1 MTQEFRLKDEGL
13 IDRSKKISFKFNGKK
28 YFGYEGDTLASALIA
43 NGVHLVGRS
52 FKYHRPRGFY
62 GAGVDDPYALVQLI
76 RNNET
81 IPNIKATE
89 QELFEGLEAKSVNC
103 WPNVNFDIGGINNF
117 LRIFLPAGFYYK
129 TFMWP
134 KSFWYRIYE
143 PFIRKAAGFGVVTH
157 EHDKERYEHK
167 YEYCDLL
174 VTGSGPSGLASAYSA
189 AKNGAKVI
197 LAEDKPRFGGSL
209 LTSEVTI
216 GNQTGKEWADKIVT
230 ELKEMPNV
238 VVKNRA
244 QVFGY
249 YDHNML
255 VMSERIS
262 EHMPKTEKFMP
273 KQKLWYIRAKEVVI
287 SSGSI
292 ERPIV
297 FGNND
302 TPGILLSSAAKEYMK
317 VYGVLVGKKPLIFT
331 NNDSAYETAIEFK
344 KNGINPIVLDSRKEL
359 NSDLITEAKNL
370 GIDIKFEHV
379 VVNANGYRK
388 VKSADIAKI
397 SEDKTNLGKIENIA
411 CDCICVSGFWTP
423 TIHLAS
429 QSGGKT
435 KFNEDI
441 DAFIP
446 SQSKQNETTVGSAN
460 GIFNLNDTLKNSF
473 EAGYELSKK
482 ITSKE
487 NKLSVPAVVEKK
499 NSKHDKFWCV
509 PLPKGKK
516 YKRFLDFQNDVA
528 VSDIELALREGYR
541 SIEHVKRYT
550 TLGMATDQGKTSNL
564 NGLQLVSNIENKVVP
579 EVGHTTFRPPYTP
592 VSIGAI
598 VGREVGKHSKPT
610 RKSPMHS
617 WHEKNNAVFVD
628 AGLWLRPRYYKKGN
642 ETLFDASKREA
653 ENVRKNVGV
662 CDVTTLGKIDV
673 KGPDAAEFL
682 NRVYTNAWLKLPVG
696 KARYGVM
703 LREDGI
709 VMDDGTTTRVS
720 ENHYHMTT
728 TTAQAANVLSH
739 LEYYLQIVWPELN
752 VNVVSTTEQWAGAA
766 IAGPKSRDLLQKLF
780 PETDCS
786 NEGLPFMGF
795 IETKLFGVYARIFR
809 ISFSGELAYEV
820 NVESDN
826 GNFMWEKIIELGE
839 EFKIQ
844 PYGTEALSTLRI
856 EMGHVA
862 GSELDGRT
870 TPFDNSLEGLL
881 SKKKDFIGKRSLQKE
896 AFISPDREKIVGVVP
911 LDKKTSIPEGSYIVR
926 DANAKLPNPKLGHVS
941 ASCWS
946 VEYNNPFS
954 LAIIKDG
961 KNMIGQKLFALS
973 PLKKKSIPVEIVSSH
988 YVDPKGERVRS

>member
-359 NSDLITEAKNL
+359 NSDLITESKNL

-870 TPFDNSLEGLL
+870 TPFDSSLEGLL

-896 AFISPDREKIVGVVP
+896 AFISPDREKLVGVVP

>member
-1 MTQEFRLKDEGL
+1 MLQEFRLENIGL
-13 IDRSKKISFKFNGKK
+13 INRDKKISFKFNGKS

-52 FKYHRPRGFY
+52 FKYHRPRGFF
-62 GAGVDDPYALVQLI
+62 GSGIDESYAIVQLY

-81 IPNIKATE
+81 DPNVRATE

-103 WPNVNFDIGGINNF
+103 WPSVNFDIGAINNF
-117 LRIFLPAGFYYK
+117 FNKFIPAGFYYK

-134 KSFWYRIYE
+134 KSFWYKVYE
-143 PFIRKAAGFGVVTH
+143 PFIRKAAGFGVASTK
-157 EHDKERYEHK
+157 HDKERYEHK

-174 VTGSGPSGLASAYSA
+174 ITGSGPSGLASAYAA
-189 AKNGAKVI
+189 AKNGARVI

-209 LTSEVTI
+209 LTSDVTI
-216 GNQTGKEWADKIVT
+216 GNQNGEEWANSIVT

-238 VVKNRA
+238 IVKNRA
-244 QVFGY
+244 QIFGY

-255 VMSERIS
+255 VMSERIND
-262 EHMPKTEKFMP
+262 HLPKSKKYSP
-273 KQKLWYIRAKEVVI
+273 KQRLWYIRSKEVVI

-292 ERPIV
+292 ERPLV

-302 TPGILLSSAAKEYMK
+302 TPGVVLSSAAKEYLK
-317 VYGVLVGKKPLIFT
+317 VYGVLVGRNPLIFT

-344 KNGINPIVLDSRKEL
+344 KNGIWPIVLDTRSNPDSEII
-359 NSDLITEAKNL
+359 DEAKRM
-370 GIDIKFEHV
+370 GITIKFSYV
-379 VVNANGYRK
+379 VIAAKGYKK
-388 VKSADIAKI
+388 VKSAEIAKI
-397 SEDKTNLGKIENIA
+397 SDDKKDLGTIEHIN

-429 QSGGKT
+429 QSGNKT
-435 KFNEDI
+435 KFNKEI
-441 DAFIP
+441 DAFVP
-446 SQSKQNETTVGSAN
+446 SQPKQKETTIGSAN
-460 GIFNLNDTLKNSF
+460 GVFTLEETLKTSF
-473 EAGYELSKK
+473 ETGYELSKK
-482 ITSKE
+482 ITNND
-487 NKLSVPAVVEKK
+487 NKISVPQVSEKK
-499 NSKHDKFWCV
+499 STQHDKFWCV

-528 VSDIELALREGYR
+528 VTDIELALREGYR

-564 NGLQLVSNIENKVVP
+564 NGLQLVSNIENKIVP

-592 VSIGAI
+592 VTIGAI

-610 RKSPMHS
+610 RKSPMHL

-628 AGLWLRPRYYKKGN
+628 AGVWLRPRYYKKGN

-653 ENVRKNVGV
+653 TNVRKNVGV
-662 CDVTTLGKIDV
+662 CDVTTLGKIDI
-673 KGPDAAEFL
+673 KGPDAAELL
-682 NRVYTNAWLKLPVG
+682 NRVYSNAWLKLPVG

-709 VMDDGTTTRVS
+709 VMDDGTTTRIS

-739 LEYYLQIVWPELN
+739 LEYYLQVVWPELK

-766 IAGPKSRDLLQKLF
+766 IAGPKSREVLQKLF
-780 PETDCS
+780 PSINVS
-786 NEGLPFMGF
+786 NEGLPFMGYV
-795 IETKLFGVYARIFR
+795 EGNLFGVNARIFR

-826 GNFMWEKIIELGE
+826 GNYMWKKIMEIGK
-839 EFKIQ
+839 EFEIQ

-870 TPFDNSLEGLL
+870 IPYDNSLEGLV
-881 SKKKDFIGKRSLQKE
+881 SKKKDFIGKRSLNRP
-896 AFISPDREKIVGVVP
+896 AFIAEDRQKVVGVVP
-911 LDKKTSIPEGSYIVR
+911 LDKKTSIPEGSHLVK
-926 DANAKLPNPKLGHVS
+926 DANAKLPNPKLGHIS

-946 VEYNNPFS
+946 VEHDNPFS
-954 LAIIKDG
+954 LAILKDG
-961 KNMIGQKLFALS
+961 KNMIGQKLVALS
-973 PLKKKSIPVEIVSSH
+973 PLKNKSIPVEIVSSH